1 MGCLDRAT
9 CSVSSISAQ
18 TSQEGIK
25 CTTAKEQTFSVQ
37 VQRFVC
43 EQVWE
48 IFEKCVCVCVCV
60 HVTFFKVRT
69 FVHVCTFWNYKNLV
83 ISSILSNK
91 NFKECNFFLFFFE
104 KMCSGARA
112 GAKNGMQVRGV
123 IRNLILWVLSVIRFS
138 FSIHNFFLL
147 Y

>member
-1 MGCLDRAT
+1 M
-9 CSVSSISAQ
+9 
-18 TSQEGIK
+18 
-25 CTTAKEQTFSVQ
+25 TTAKEQTFSVQ

-48 IFEKCVCVCVCV
+48 IFEKCVCVCV

-91 NFKECNFFLFFFE
+91 NFKECNFFYSFL
-104 KMCSGARA
+104 KKCAGARA

-123 IRNLILWVLSVIRFS
+123 FRILILWVLSVIRFS
-138 FSIHNFFLL
+138 FSIHNFFLQ

>member
-1 MGCLDRAT
+1 M
-9 CSVSSISAQ
+9 
-18 TSQEGIK
+18 
-25 CTTAKEQTFSVQ
+25 TTAKEQTFSVQ

-48 IFEKCVCVCVCV
+48 IFEKCVCVCV

-91 NFKECNFFLFFFE
+91 NFKECNFFYSFLKNVWVLVRAQ
-104 KMCSGARA
+104 KMACRSGAYL
-112 GAKNGMQVRGV
+112 G
-123 IRNLILWVLSVIRFS
+123 F
-138 FSIHNFFLL
+138 
-147 Y
+147 